1 MTNPS
6 GETTSRPQLLYG
18 RPARPAPAVLRLAGR
33 LGVYILNRK
42 SFSINEAFLSGTGS
56 MAEKRTRGPSSAPER
71 DKLGKLFESYGT
83 NVKAILL
90 IVTAV
95 MFGLGGGVILG
106 ASNFL
111 AWRLAE
117 STDGTPYALL
127 GGVLMAIGP
136 PVMAF
141 AVYQFGRRFEVRRKG
156 VRLVH
161 RINVTELFWDEIDLI
176 QVHKT
181 THVDQTGRRTG
192 R

>member
-1 MTNPS
+1 
-6 GETTSRPQLLYG
+6 
-18 RPARPAPAVLRLAGR
+18 
-33 LGVYILNRK
+33 
-42 SFSINEAFLSGTGS
+42 

-192 R
+192 RIDWDISINGLTDEIHLSPTFLRMVPSVHGLVSLLKMHCRQEINLPVDF